1 MKPRTRLRLRFS
13 AAALCLATLSPP
25 AGFAATDE
33 PHPGS
38 EAFAARA
45 AAEYG
50 LDPAMVR
57 DLLAGAA
64 FQQQVA
70 DLIARPAEAKP
81 WYEYRPIFM
90 TDQRIQEGLDF
101 WRANEALIGE
111 VAARYR
117 VDPQVIVAIIGVET
131 FYGRI
136 TGTFRV
142 LDALT
147 TLAFHYPSDRTR
159 DRSDFFGKELMEY
172 IVLGA
177 EERLPLP
184 EVTGSYAGAMGMGQF
199 MPSSYRAYAVDFD
212 DDGSR
217 DLWRSTPDVV
227 GSVANYLHVH
237 GWEEGGPVA
246 RDVTL
251 EPGAA
256 PGEVEQSGYK
266 PHRTVLSFHEQGFRS
281 SPDLEPDRE
290 ASLVSLETEDGMR
303 HWLGFQNFY
312 VITRYNRSPM
322 YAMVVHQL
330 SEALREGMGS
340 S

>member
-1 MKPRTRLRLRFS
+1 MQPRTLRRLRS
-13 AAALCLATLSPP
+13 AVAGACLATLFPP
-25 AGFAATDE
+25 PGVAADNE

-38 EAFAARA
+38 AAFAERA
-45 AAEYG
+45 AADYG
-50 LDPAMVR
+50 LDPSAVQ
-57 DLLAGAA
+57 DLLAGAE
-64 FQQQVA
+64 FQQRVA

-90 TDQRIQEGLDF
+90 TDQRVEEGLDF
-101 WRANEALIGE
+101 WRANEALIEE
-111 VAARYR
+111 VAARYA

-159 DRSDFFGKELMEY
+159 DRTGFFSKELMEY
-172 IVLGA
+172 IVLGG
-177 EERLPLP
+177 EEDLPLP

-212 DDGSR
+212 DDGRR

-237 GWEEGGPVA
+237 GWEAGGPVA
-246 RDVTL
+246 REVIL
-251 EPGAA
+251 EPGAEPA
-256 PGEVEQSGYK
+256 AVEQSGFK
-266 PHRTVLSFHEQGFRS
+266 PHRTVLAFHEDGFRS
-281 SPDLEPDRE
+281 SPDLKPDRE

-322 YAMVVHQL
+322 YAMVVYQL
-330 SEALREGMGS
+330 SEALRAGMAS